1 MNIKKDKIKNRLL
14 TLSLLFII
22 VSCNENPIDDD
33 FNFKNQ
39 SNIVEDKIMTILGEQ
54 YPNPYSVSN
63 IQNAYQYLKNNGENI
78 GNLNITATDLYVR
91 FLPQDTA
98 QYNLLNND
106 TSLILFD
113 YPLDYEIEKF
123 GDYYHDP
130 NIEEGNYTWLY
141 TTVPINYQFNPSIEY
156 EILDSCYIAQ
166 DDNENTITDNDKLE
180 QTSFTL
186 LGLDSIFINHN
197 ELNTKGWFSG
207 KKPEGKFKF
216 YDTKKNEYIPI
227 KGVVVVCH
235 NIVKCGKAILDEDGY
250 YKMNKKFHT
259 NVFYNIK
266 WYNCHKLY
274 SIHYPIILSNSF
286 LGVYSKNG
294 FDLNLSE
301 TNNCW
306 KLANINNSAYEYYN
320 FCSDNEIFTP
330 PLFLKIWMTNTTNK
344 GCAPMLPR
352 ITHPIGR
359 DSNCELADF
368 FINIIYGL
376 PATLFI
382 NHNIIELIAPD
393 VIIGGKNRTSSKA
406 FYAQTVHELSHASH
420 FSQVGSAYWAKYISY
435 IMTYGAY
442 GNDNKGENAGIC
454 GVGEM
459 WGYALEDLLTNDKYG
474 MVDIHKGADWIRA
487 DILHNL
493 MKEDIVSPKDVFDCL
508 TPLVITQNKLKEALQ
523 AKSPNNYNIIE
534 TRFDTLNNN

>member
-1 MNIKKDKIKNRLL
+1 MKKIGFLKLVLL
-14 TLSLLFII
+14 VSLLSFTIF
-22 VSCNENPIDDD
+22 SCNENPMDDD
-33 FNFKNQ
+33 FTLKNQ
-39 SNIVEDKIMTILGEQ
+39 SNIIEEKTLIILGEQ

-63 IQNAYQYLKNNGENI
+63 MLNAYQYLKNNGEDI
-78 GNLNITATDLYVR
+78 GNLNITTTDLYVR

-141 TTVPINYQFNPSIEY
+141 TTVPINYQFNPLIEY

-180 QTSFTL
+180 QTSFKL

-197 ELNTKGWFSG
+197 ELNTKGWFSS

-216 YDTKKNEYIPI
+216 LQKDSTLYTPI
-227 KGVVVVCH
+227 KG
-235 NIVKCGKAILDEDGY
+235 Y
-250 YKMNKKFHT
+250 
-259 NVFYNIK
+259 
-266 WYNCHKLY
+266 
-274 SIHYPIILSNSF
+274 
-286 LGVYSKNG
+286 
-294 FDLNLSE
+294 DLNLSE

-306 KLANINNSAYEYYN
+306 KLVNINNSAYEYYN
-320 FCSDNEIFTP
+320 FCSDNEIITP

-382 NHNIIELIAPD
+382 NHTIIELIAPD
-393 VIIGGKNRTSSKA
+393 VIIGGKNRTSSRA
-406 FYAQTVHELSHASH
+406 FYSQTVHELSHASH

-442 GNDNKGENAGIC
+442 GDDNKGENAGIC

-459 WGYALEDLLTNDKYG
+459 WGYAIEDLLTNGKYG
-474 MVDIHKGADWIRA
+474 GLDIHKGADWIRA
-487 DILHNL
+487 DILHDL
-493 MKEDIVSPKDVFDCL
+493 MKEGIVSPNDVFDCL
-508 TPLVITQNKLKEALQ
+508 TPLVTTQNKLKEALQ
-523 AKSPNNYNIIE
+523 EKSPANHNIIE
-534 TRFDTLNNN
+534 TRFSILNNN